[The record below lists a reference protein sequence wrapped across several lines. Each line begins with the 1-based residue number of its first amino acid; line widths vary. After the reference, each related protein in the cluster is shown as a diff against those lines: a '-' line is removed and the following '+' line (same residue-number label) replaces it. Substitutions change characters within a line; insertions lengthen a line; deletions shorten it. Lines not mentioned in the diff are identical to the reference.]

1 MAAVT
6 APARVVRA
14 AGGVVWRG
22 IGTGREVL
30 VVHRDRYNDWTLPKG
45 KLEPDEPV
53 LHAAVREVR
62 EESGVCGAPQL
73 RLPTVEYL
81 TGVPGETKQVDF
93 WSMRMLSDAGR
104 APDDEISEARWVP
117 ATKASAMLTYA
128 HDRGVL
134 LSFAQAPLVTGEVLL
149 IRHGHAGTREAWRAP
164 DELRPLSAK
173 GRAERDRVSL
183 LARLWQPARVL
194 SATPV
199 RCRDTVAGV
208 GPPVLL
214 ERAFDETSPDGLDG
228 ARKALLSLARTG
240 ATTVVCSQGK
250 VIPPLLASIRPAGW
264 PLADDFDTP
273 KGAGWL
279 LAFGG
284 TQLVGLDRLS

>member
-1 MAAVT
+1 MS

-22 IGTGREVL
+22 IGSGREVL
-30 VVHRDRYNDWTLPKG
+30 LVHRDRYGDWTLPKG
-45 KLEPDEPV
+45 KLEKDEPV
-53 LHAAVREVR
+53 LHAAVREVY
-62 EESGVCGAPQL
+62 EESGVGGIPQL

-81 TGVPGETKQVDF
+81 TGVPGETKLVDF
-93 WSMRMLSDAGR
+93 WSMRMRSDAGR

-117 ATKASAMLTYA
+117 VAQAPAMLTYA

-134 LSFAQAPLVTGEVLL
+134 LAFTGAPLVTGEVLL
-149 IRHGHAGTREAWRAP
+149 VRHAHAGSRDAWSAP
-164 DELRPLSAK
+164 DELRPLSDK

-183 LARLWQPARVL
+183 LARLWHPARVL

-199 RCRDTVAGV
+199 RCQDTVADI
-208 GPPVLL
+208 GPPVLV
-214 ERAFDETSPDGLDG
+214 EPAFDETSPEGLDG

-240 ATTVVCSQGK
+240 TTTVVCSQGK

-279 LAFGG
+279 LAFAG

>member
-1 MAAVT
+1 VT
-6 APARVVRA
+6 APVRVVRA

-22 IGTGREVL
+22 IGTGREIL
-30 VVHRDRYNDWTLPKG
+30 LVHRDRYGDWTLPKG
-45 KLEPDEPV
+45 KLEPGEPV
-53 LHAAVREVR
+53 LHAAVREVH
-62 EESGVCGAPQL
+62 EETGVCGAPQL

-81 TGVPGETKQVDF
+81 TGAPGETKLVDF

-104 APDDEISEARWVP
+104 APDHEISEARWVP
-117 ATKASAMLTYA
+117 VAKAPAMMTYA

-134 LSFAQAPLVTGEVLL
+134 LAFTKAPLVTGEVLL
-149 IRHGHAGTREAWRAP
+149 VRHGHAGSRDAWSAA

-173 GRAERDRVSL
+173 GLAERDRVSL

-199 RCRDTVAGV
+199 RCQDTVAEV
-208 GPPVLL
+208 GPPVLV
-214 ERAFDETSPDGLDG
+214 EPAFDEASPDGLDG

-264 PLADDFDTP
+264 PLADEFDTP
-273 KGAGWL
+273 KGSGWL

-284 TQLVGLDRLS
+284 TQLVGLDRLA